1 MIAVDFRSGQF
12 AATTWRLLYAS
23 ELRFSC
29 DWTVINLILMWLSCD
44 HIYVY
49 CDGAATV
56 LKTTAIEL
64 RLFWRLLRLNCD
76 YFRGYCDW
84 TAIIFEATAI
94 ELRLFSR
101 LLRLSCDYFESYCDW
116 AAIIL
121 EATAI
126 ELWLFWK
133 LLRLSCDCFKMIVS
147 TIERYFLKLFFTN
160 RYHKLSYVE
169 QRLNLH
175 HQATLGFMLY

>member
-1 MIAVDFRSGQF
+1 MIAVDFHSGQF
-12 AATTWRLLYAS
+12 TATTWRLLYAS

-56 LKTTAIEL
+56 LKATAIEL
-64 RLFWRLLRLNCD
+64 RLFWRLLRLSCD
-76 YFRGYCDW
+76 YFGGYCDW

-94 ELRLFSR
+94 ELRLFWR

-116 AAIIL
+116 AAIVSKWPFL
-121 EATAI
+121 P
-126 ELWLFWK
+126 
-133 LLRLSCDCFKMIVS
+133 LRDIFLNFLQIGSTNLSNVQISFRI
-147 TIERYFLKLFFTN
+147 
-160 RYHKLSYVE
+160 LSYC
-169 QRLNLH
+169 
-175 HQATLGFMLY
+175 TK

>member
-56 LKTTAIEL
+56 LKATAIEL
-64 RLFWRLLRLNCD
+64 WLFWRLLRLNCD

-84 TAIIFEATAI
+84 AAIIFEATAI
-94 ELRLFSR
+94 ELRLF
-101 LLRLSCDYFESYCDW
+101 
-116 AAIIL
+116 
-121 EATAI
+121 
-126 ELWLFWK
+126 WK
-133 LLRLSCDCFKMIVS
+133 LLRPMTVCLLWWYEGRFMVAPHCERAASMIQISNS
-147 TIERYFLKLFFTN
+147 TDNSKIVTASILRAAK
-160 RYHKLSYVE
+160 KSK
-169 QRLNLH
+169 
-175 HQATLGFMLY
+175 